1 MTTAIQG
8 LVLTML
14 IGCYATQ
21 ATAEKWEIDTAHSNV
36 GFSVRHFFTSVQGRF
51 NNFEGMI
58 DFDPNNPQKLEVK
71 GTVMAASIN
80 TNEAERDEHLRS
92 ADFFDVEKYPTLA
105 FESTELKEWSGKKGK
120 LAGKLTLHG
129 TTRPVVLDVAY
140 LGRGPD
146 PWGNVLAGFRAT
158 LAIDRND
165 YGLTWNKLLETGGFL
180 VGNTIDIRIDVEGIL
195 AE

>member
-1 MTTAIQG
+1 
-8 LVLTML
+8 ML
-14 IGCYATQ
+14 FVGYATQ
-21 ATAEKWEIDTAHSNV
+21 ATDEKWKVDASHTHV
-36 GFSVRHFFTSVQGRF
+36 GFTVSHLFTSVQGRF
-51 NNFEGMI
+51 NSFEGTI
-58 DFDPNNPQKLEVK
+58 DFDPNNPQKLVVK
-71 GTVMAASIN
+71 GTVQAASIN

-129 TTRPVVLDVAY
+129 TTRPVVFDVAY
-140 LGRGPD
+140 LGRGSD
-146 PWGNVLAGFRAT
+146 PWGNVRAGFRAT
-158 LAIDRND
+158 LAIDRKD

-180 VGNTIDIRIDVEGIL
+180 VGNTIDIRIDIEGIL